1 MRALILPIGKRCFLR
16 LNFIG
21 KRSFLRWFFI
31 GKRTSYQKMH
41 YLCTN
46 KNAVTCYTERL
57 QNGLRNISLQILI
70 ECC

>member
-1 MRALILPIGKRCFLR
+1 MNNHKFRVQNIAKIERTNRKTQFLW

-31 GKRTSYQKMH
+31 GKRTSYQKMY

-46 KNAVTCYTERL
+46 KKAETC
-57 QNGLRNISLQILI
+57 
-70 ECC
+70 